1 MGTFSE
7 NISSFK
13 GQDGLDI
20 FYRHMPAENE
30 KAQLV
35 VAHGLGE
42 HSGRYIN
49 IFNRLIPA
57 GFSIW
62 ALDFCGHGRSQGKRG
77 HVDTFDQ
84 YVLDLKSLVEQAHQN
99 GPSNSKLFLLGH
111 SMGGLI
117 ALNYTERFSE
127 TLDGVVA
134 SSPGLGLTV
143 EVPAVKALLGRVMS
157 SIWPGLS
164 MGNELDASKISHD
177 PDVVKAYLDDP
188 LVHDRVTARFFT
200 EFMSAMDE
208 TNTNV
213 SGINVP
219 ILMQVAGEDHLT
231 DAQSAKSFFERLDS
245 PDKTLHF
252 YDKLYHE
259 VYNETRA
266 EKETVIDDLEK
277 WLVAHV

>member
-1 MGTFSE
+1 MSHLPE
-7 NISSFK
+7 NISSFT
-13 GQDGLDI
+13 GQNSTDI
-20 FYRHMPAENE
+20 FYRHLPTENE

-35 VAHGLGE
+35 IAHGLGE
-42 HSGRYIN
+42 HSGRYVN
-49 IFNRLIPA
+49 LFNRLVPA

-62 ALDFCGHGRSQGKRG
+62 ALDFRGHGRSEGKRG
-77 HVDTFDQ
+77 HIDSFDQ
-84 YVLDLKSLVEQAHQN
+84 FVLDLKKLIEKAQENSQN
-99 GPSNSKLFLLGH
+99 AAKLFLLGH

-117 ALNYTERFSE
+117 ALNYSERFSE
-127 TLDGVVA
+127 TIDGVVA

-143 EVPAVKALLGRVMS
+143 QVPAVKAFMGKVMS

-208 TNTNV
+208 TNANV
-213 SGINVP
+213 SGIQVP

-231 DAQSAKSFFERLDS
+231 DAQSAKSFFERLDV
-245 PDKTLHF
+245 PDRTLHF
-252 YDKLYHE
+252 YDRLYHE
-259 VYNETRA
+259 VYNETSA
-266 EKETVIDDLEK
+266 EKEAVIDDLEK
-277 WLVAHV
+277 WLNAHA